1 MNKGILFVFSG
12 PSGVGKGTILQGFL
26 QDNPDCFYSVSA
38 TTRSKRPGEIDG
50 VNYYYITREEF
61 EEKISNNGML
71 EYAEYNGNY
80 YGTPKSTVDEMLNIG
95 KNVFLEIE
103 VQGAMKV
110 KKLCPNAVFIF
121 VMPPDINAL
130 HDRLCGRNTED
141 EETIKNRISAA
152 NYEINNA
159 SEYDYII
166 INDTVESAQADLS
179 AIVRAAKCS
188 YIYKKEFVDEVLKKC

>member
-26 QDNPDCFYSVSA
+26 QDNSNCFYSVSA
-38 TTRSKRPGEIDG
+38 TTRTIRPNEKEG

-61 EEKISNNGML
+61 EEKIANNGML

-80 YGTPKSTVDEMLNIG
+80 YGTPKSAVDEMLNLG
-95 KNVFLEIE
+95 KDVFLEIE

-110 KKLCPNAVFIF
+110 KNICPDAVFIF
-121 VMPPDINAL
+121 VMPPDINTLYERL
-130 HDRLCGRNTED
+130 HGRNTED
-141 EETIKNRISAA
+141 EETIKKRIDAA
-152 NYEINNA
+152 NFEISHA
-159 SEYDYII
+159 SKYDYII
-166 INDTVESAQADLS
+166 INDTLESAQADLA

-188 YIYKKEFVDEVLKKC
+188 YMYKKEFVNEVLEKC